1 MSFADDLTIMYA
13 DFGEAVTIDSVSKR
27 VIFDRGWVDA
37 GGLGVAGNDPSCRV
51 ASASAAAITNASTL
65 VRGAT
70 TYKVRRIEPIP
81 PDEAETRLIL
91 EEQ

>member
-13 DFGEAVTIDSVSKR
+13 DFGELVTINSVSTR
-27 VIFDRGWVDA
+27 VIFDGGWIDA
-37 GGLGVAGNDPSCRV
+37 GGLGVAGSDPSCRV
-51 ASASAAAITNASTL
+51 ATADATSITNAATL

-70 TYKVRRIEPIP
+70 TYKVRRLEPLP